1 VAIEIREKFQVN
13 APIDVVWRFVLD
25 PHNVA
30 ACMPGAALE
39 QVIDERTFVGTIK
52 VKVGAVM
59 AGYKGKVELTE
70 VDEAA
75 YVVRMKAEGNESGGG
90 TAKGLM
96 LSRLTT
102 LADGGTEVIAEAS
115 VDLTGKLMQVGRGMI
130 QGVSKQLFQQFVTR
144 ARAQIETIAASEAAA
159 ATPAT
164 TDSTGAGTAGAV
176 SSATGSPSPASSPR
190 PLPPVPPREDAIAVL
205 PLLLRTLWAGI
216 AGFFRRLFGRADGM
230 R

>member
-1 VAIEIREKFQVN
+1 VK

-39 QVIDERTFVGTIK
+39 QVIDEKTFVGTIK

-59 AGYKGKVELTE
+59 AGYKGRVELTE
-70 VDEAA
+70 VDAVG
-75 YVVRMKAEGNESGGG
+75 YIVRMKAEGNESGGG

-96 LSRLTT
+96 MSKLVT
-102 LADGGTEVIAEAS
+102 LADGRTEVVAEAS

-144 ARAQIETIAASEAAA
+144 ARAQIEAIAIAEA
-159 ATPAT
+159 
-164 TDSTGAGTAGAV
+164 GE
-176 SSATGSPSPASSPR
+176 ASSEKQATSSVAGRAPTTQTATA
-190 PLPPVPPREDAIAVL
+190 PPPIAPREEAIAVL
-205 PLLLRTLWAGI
+205 PLLLRTLWSAI
-216 AGFFRRLFGRADGM
+216 VNFVRRLFGRAT
-230 R
+230 

>member
-1 VAIEIREKFQVN
+1 MAIEIQEKFEVK

-39 QVIDERTFVGTIK
+39 QVIDEKTFVGTIK

-59 AGYKGKVELTE
+59 AGYKGRVELTE
-70 VDEAA
+70 VDAA
-75 YVVRMKAEGNESGGG
+75 GYTVRMKAEGNESGGG

-96 LSRLTT
+96 LSRLRT
-102 LADGGTEVIAEAS
+102 LPDGGTEVVAEAS

-144 ARAQIETIAASEAAA
+144 ARAQIEAMAAA
-159 ATPAT
+159 EASAAVEASASGAANGSAPA
-164 TDSTGAGTAGAV
+164 AV
-176 SSATGSPSPASSPR
+176 RVAMP
-190 PLPPVPPREDAIAVL
+190 PPVQQEEVINAFALLFATLRQAIVD
-205 PLLLRTLWAGI
+205 
-216 AGFFRRLFGRADGM
+216 FFRRLFRRDSAAG
-230 R
+230 

>member
-1 VAIEIREKFQVN
+1 VAIEIRETFQVK

-39 QVIDERTFVGTIK
+39 QVIDERTFIGTIK

-59 AGYKGKVELTE
+59 AGYKGRVELTE
-70 VDEAA
+70 VDAVG

-90 TAKGLM
+90 TARGLM
-96 LSRLTT
+96 MSKLVA
-102 LADGGTEVIAEAS
+102 LADGGTEVVAEAS

-144 ARAQIETIAASEAAA
+144 ARSRIEAIAIAEAGEASSEAQAMRVSGKAPAAVRASAPPPIAAGE
-159 ATPAT
+159 
-164 TDSTGAGTAGAV
+164 
-176 SSATGSPSPASSPR
+176 
-190 PLPPVPPREDAIAVL
+190 EAIAVL
-205 PLLLRTLWAGI
+205 PLLMRTLWAGI
-216 AGFFRRLFGRADGM
+216 ADFFRRLFGRAN
-230 R
+230 RAR

>member
-1 VAIEIREKFQVN
+1 VAIEIRETFQVK

-39 QVIDERTFVGTIK
+39 QVIDDKTFVGTIK

-59 AGYKGKVELTE
+59 AGYKGRVELTE
-70 VDEAA
+70 VDAVG

-96 LSRLTT
+96 MSKLVT
-102 LADGGTEVIAEAS
+102 LADGRTEVIAEAS

-144 ARAQIETIAASEAAA
+144 ARTQIEAIAIAEAGEASSEAQATSAVAGTAA
-159 ATPAT
+159 ATAR
-164 TDSTGAGTAGAV
+164 A
-176 SSATGSPSPASSPR
+176 SAQ
-190 PLPPVPPREDAIAVL
+190 PPIAAREEAIAVL
-205 PLLLRTLWAGI
+205 PLLLRTLWSAI
-216 AGFFRRLFGRADGM
+216 VDFFRRLFGRAT
-230 R
+230 

>member
-1 VAIEIREKFQVN
+1 MAIEIQEKFEVK

-39 QVIDERTFVGTIK
+39 QVIDEKTFVGTIK

-59 AGYKGKVELTE
+59 AGYKGRVELTE
-70 VDEAA
+70 VDAA
-75 YVVRMKAEGNESGGG
+75 GYTVRMKAEGNESGGG

-96 LSRLTT
+96 LSRLRK
-102 LADGGTEVIAEAS
+102 LPDGSTEVVAEAS

-144 ARAQIETIAASEAAA
+144 ARTQIEAIAAAEASAA
-159 ATPAT
+159 ATASASGAASGDAPA
-164 TDSTGAGTAGAV
+164 AV
-176 SSATGSPSPASSPR
+176 RAAIP
-190 PLPPVPPREDAIAVL
+190 PPVQQEEAINAFALLFATLRQAIAD
-205 PLLLRTLWAGI
+205 
-216 AGFFRRLFGRADGM
+216 FFRRLFGRDSAV